1 MERGDRSTSK
11 SQRSFIIPKSLLETS
26 WQDWELSLSRR
37 KTRSRPNSTKHL
49 ELFNVSSIQCARR
62 LPCCK
67 RCLEDIQGSVGR
79 AGILYQ
85 DWFADPSLHNQ
96 AWRRISWRRWLR
108 QVNGSHQEKTQSSQ
122 SKTSSGARRPHDTY
136 GSSSIFRDPRRILE
150 SRKDLSMMVIKK
162 DLWQEALRLKTEQAQ
177 QLQWHLAVKSTV
189 QDLWQ
194 HTLQKSCAAISRK
207 I

>member
-108 QVNGSHQEKTQSSQ
+108 QVNGSHSRTLNDVNLKPPEELVVLMTLMAHPPFFGTKS
-122 SKTSSGARRPHDTY
+122 
-136 GSSSIFRDPRRILE
+136 RILE
-150 SRKDLSMMVIKK
+150 SRKDLSM
-162 DLWQEALRLKTEQAQ
+162 
-177 QLQWHLAVKSTV
+177 
-189 QDLWQ
+189 
-194 HTLQKSCAAISRK
+194 
-207 I
+207 